1 MSTTSNKEKH
11 SYYLNSETV
20 ELIKECQKEEGL
32 KTQSM
37 YVERAIKFYS
47 GYLKAKE
54 KDTYL
59 PTIMDNLFECH
70 VGGLEDKMCMMLF
83 KIAVQLAKILHVI
96 CALNNVTEENM
107 DAVHDSVVREV
118 RATNGYV
125 SFEKILEFQNSQKK

>member
-1 MSTTSNKEKH
+1 MTK
-11 SYYLNSETV
+11 
-20 ELIKECQKEEGL
+20 Q
-32 KTQSM
+32 
-37 YVERAIKFYS
+37 
-47 GYLKAKE
+47 E

-83 KIAVQLAKILHVI
+83 KIAVQLAKIFHVI

-118 RATNGYV
+118 RTTNGYV